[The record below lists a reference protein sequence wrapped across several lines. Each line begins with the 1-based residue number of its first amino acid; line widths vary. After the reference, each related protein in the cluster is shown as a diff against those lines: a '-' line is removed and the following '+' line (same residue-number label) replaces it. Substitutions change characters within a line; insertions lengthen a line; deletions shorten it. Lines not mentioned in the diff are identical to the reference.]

1 MVLAGTNS
9 EFSLPGADDSETD
22 DRSSNTGHTP
32 EDRRQSMSAEIA
44 AKENAQVRYSR
55 LLVMFVLACSALGVG
70 YLAFSFVS
78 QEEEDDFKTQV
89 RSKQGQHRNDG
100 LFIETN

>member
-1 MVLAGTNS
+1 MAHLGTNS
-9 EFSLPGADDSETD
+9 EFSLPNADDSELD
-22 DRSSNTGHTP
+22 ERSSNTGNTP

-70 YLAFSFVS
+70 YLAFSFVTRA
-78 QEEEDDFKTQV
+78 EENDFKTQV
-89 RSKQGQHRNDG
+89 RKQKADTSERYCFGG
-100 LFIETN
+100 S